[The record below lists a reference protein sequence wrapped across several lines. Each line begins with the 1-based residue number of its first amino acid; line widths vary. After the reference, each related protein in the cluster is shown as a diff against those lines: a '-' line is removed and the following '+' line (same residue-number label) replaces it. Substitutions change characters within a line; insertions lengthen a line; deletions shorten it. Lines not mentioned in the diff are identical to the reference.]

1 MQAIGKVLTFLML
14 MFVISMAVAI
24 ASRLD
29 QLTVSLLSGVMVGML
44 MATPV
49 TALVT
54 YLTVRQRQSE
64 GVVAPYAQI
73 RPAPVTLPVS
83 QPPQIVMLPAP
94 ANYQLPMQM
103 MRQPQYQSQPVEPF
117 SMPPQRRFYMIGED
131 GTASEIQ
138 PDAQS

>member
-54 YLTVRQRQSE
+54 YLTMRQRQSE
-64 GVVAPYAQI
+64 NTPAPYTQI
-73 RPAPVTLPVS
+73 RPAPVAPPVS

-94 ANYQLPMQM
+94 AHYQLPMQM

-117 SMPPQRRFYMIGED
+117 SMPPQRRFYMIGVD
-131 GTASEIQ
+131 GSASEIQ